1 MAKKTYFLIIIF
13 ILFSFFLVAFYHFSH
28 TGKVIGEVN
37 ITIVTITS
45 LNFTTN
51 YVNFGPGSV
60 FLNSSYAIIDTKGN
74 VINGNWTSV
83 NQGLIVENIGNT
95 NLTVFLKSDNN
106 ARDFIGGT
114 SPQYKYS
121 ISNSELNSCQD
132 SKLIFDEWVSFNSS
146 GYGDQIC
153 DNFGFSDLNDS
164 MRIDLELTIPSDSL
178 RGERS
183 DIITVTGV
191 AV

>member
-1 MAKKTYFLIIIF
+1 MIKKKYFIIMVIF
-13 ILFSFFLVAFYHFSH
+13 LFLLLAFYSFNY
-28 TGKVIGEVN
+28 TGNVISEVN
-37 ITIVTITS
+37 VTIITLAS
-45 LNFTTN
+45 LNFTSN
-51 YVNFGPGSV
+51 YINFGPGSV
-60 FLNSSYAIIDTKGN
+60 FLNSSYAVIDTKGN
-74 VINGNWTSV
+74 VINGNWTPV
-83 NQGLIVENIGNT
+83 NQGLVVENIGNT
-95 NLTVFLKSDNN
+95 NLTVFLKSDSNV
-106 ARDFIGGT
+106 RDFIGGT

-121 ISNSELNSCQD
+121 ISNFELNSCQD
-132 SKLIFDEWVSFNSS
+132 SVLLFNEWISFNSS

-153 DNFGFSDLNDS
+153 DNFGFSDPNDS